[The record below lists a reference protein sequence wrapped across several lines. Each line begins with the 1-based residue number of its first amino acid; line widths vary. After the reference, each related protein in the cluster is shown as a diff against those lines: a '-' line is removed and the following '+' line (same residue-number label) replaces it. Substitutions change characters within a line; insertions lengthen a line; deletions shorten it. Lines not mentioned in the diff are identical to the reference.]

1 MAFKL
6 CFKITFVQ
14 KKHCWLQ
21 SAQFVTVK
29 CHNVWHSCSHL
40 LHQSDVLSEC
50 IQWGVAISI
59 TCTTNQCSLVKTIKN
74 KTLTTTHH
82 SAVTG
87 AYISFNIAYD
97 DNDKEGSSAQIVQN
111 SLWRCSQQIFCCM
124 SFGMACL
131 QVNFSSLSSFRSS
144 IGRVDLSEFIM
155 DWIGLC
161 SV

>member
-97 DNDKEGSSAQIVQN
+97 DDNEGSSAQIVQN
-111 SLWRCSQQIFCCM
+111 SLWRCSQQIFCCK
-124 SFGMACL
+124 SCQYLEWLACKSTFHL
-131 QVNFSSLSSFRSS
+131 YPALRALLVVLTFQNL
-144 IGRVDLSEFIM
+144 
-155 DWIGLC
+155 
-161 SV
+161 